1 MKVGKY
7 TKFISLIICVVMFT
21 SCFESSDVFA
31 KSRRVKKPTKVN
43 YKSIKIKP
51 YEKSAKIT
59 FKKAKRASRYI
70 VFYKAKNAK
79 KWKQKVIKTKKSK
92 AQSVTLRKLKART
105 VYYVKIQGFKY
116 KKVGKKW
123 KKIRHKW
130 RRVSKYRKIKG
141 KRSKAIS
148 FRTKKKKNSNLS
160 EKDFAEK
167 CIKKDEN
174 VTLKY
179 GDATIYL
186 GQEWT
191 DELKDKLNSSNST
204 EIKKYTRPKYVEY
217 YVIDGN
223 EMGGSGIGVD
233 NVFVDCNVYCY
244 DTDDYDNF
252 LRVNVVSGK
261 IMGWETNSEVLG
273 TVDGKDIERGTVTDA
288 YKDRGAVAEIRKY
301 SGTSGKWFG
310 NLEEG
315 ATLIGGFEAKGT
327 QDGKLYYGKH
337 KDFAGINK
345 IKENLASDEKMIGYH
360 YINAIRKLAGSNPLK
375 YNIFLDGGKKTWK
388 CTEKFIQEASI
399 NDTPKLKVGD
409 ITRYGGQATAETIY
423 ESVQAGQDFTYIK
436 HSMKKCLKGPLA
448 GQTGDEVGLA
458 MEFASGKT
466 IGNTGGNNGSGHTG
480 ETVASLYF
488 DNIVDQKHTG
498 QLLYDKH
505 TQIGIGLAGD
515 LHVEEFGREF

>member
-7 TKFISLIICVVMFT
+7 TKFISLIICAVMFT
-21 SCFESSDVFA
+21 SCFESSYVFA

-51 YEKSAKIT
+51 SENSAKIT

-92 AQSVTLRKLKART
+92 VQSVTLRKLKART

-123 KKIRHKW
+123 KKIRHRW

-160 EKDFAEK
+160 EKKFAEK
-167 CIKKDEN
+167 CIKEDKG
-174 VTLKY
+174 VSLKY
-179 GDATIYL
+179 GNAEIHL
-186 GQEWT
+186 GQTWT
-191 DELKDKLNSSNST
+191 EELRDRLKGSSIA
-204 EIKKYTRPKYVEY
+204 EVKKYVRPKFVELSY
-217 YVIDGN
+217 
-223 EMGGSGIGVD
+223 GSVKTGLQLGSMT
-233 NVFVDCNVYCY
+233 VDCNVYCY
-244 DTDDYDNF
+244 NTDDYNNF

-261 IMGWETNSEVLG
+261 VYGWETNSEVLG
-273 TVDGKDIERGTVTDA
+273 TVDGKDVKRGTITDK
-288 YKDRGAVAEIRKY
+288 YKDRGAVAEIKKY
-301 SGTSGKWFG
+301 NGTSGKWFG

-315 ATLIGGFEAKGT
+315 STLIGGFENSDRK
-327 QDGKLYYGKH
+327 DDKFYYTWH
-337 KDFAGINK
+337 MNLTEVNK
-345 IKENLASDEKMIGYH
+345 IKGQLASDEKMIGFH
-360 YINAIRKLAGSNPLK
+360 YINAIRKLAGSKPLK
-375 YNIFLDGGKKTWK
+375 YNIFLDGGRKTWK

>member
-7 TKFISLIICVVMFT
+7 TKFISLIICAFMLT
-21 SCFESSDVFA
+21 TCFESSDVFA
-31 KSRRVKKPTKVN
+31 KSRQIKKPTKVN

-59 FKKAKRASRYI
+59 FKKGKRASRYI

-79 KWKQKVIKTKKSK
+79 NAKKWKQKVLKTRKSK
-92 AQSVTLRKLKART
+92 VQSVILRKLKART
-105 VYYVKIQGFKY
+105 VYCVKIQGFKY

-123 KKIRHKW
+123 KKIRHRW
-130 RRVSKYRKIKG
+130 RKVSKYRKIKG
-141 KRSKAIS
+141 KKSKAIS
-148 FRTKKKKNSNLS
+148 FRTKKRKNSNLS
-160 EKDFAEK
+160 EKEFVDK
-167 CIKKDEN
+167 CIKKDKN
-174 VTLKY
+174 VSLKY

-186 GQEWT
+186 GQDWT
-191 DELKDKLNSSNST
+191 EELKDKLKGSSTT
-204 EIKKYTRPKYVEY
+204 EVKRYVRPKFVELSY
-217 YVIDGN
+217 
-223 EMGGSGIGVD
+223 GSVKTGLQLGSMT
-233 NVFVDCNVYCY
+233 VDCNVYCY

-261 IMGWETNSEVLG
+261 IYGWETNSEVLG
-273 TVDGKDIERGTVTDA
+273 TVDGLDIKRGTVTDA
-288 YKDRGAVAEIRKY
+288 YKDRGAVSEIRKY
-301 SGTSGKWFG
+301 NGTSGKWFG

-315 ATLIGGFEAKGT
+315 ATLIGGFENPDRK
-327 QDGKLYYGKH
+327 DDKFYYTWH
-337 KDFAGINK
+337 MNLTEVNK
-345 IKENLASDEKMIGYH
+345 IKRQLASDEKMIGFH

-375 YNIFLDGGKKTWK
+375 YNIFLDGGEKTWK